1 MASHTADGSKESIR
15 VLGLT
20 WEQLRPG
27 MLMYEERG
35 TTAGNQVPDG
45 IINSAGD
52 NCIISKYDN
61 PPYSYSLNLGFS
73 WKNLTVS
80 ALFNGQFGNDVIFDK
95 GFYTTASGGKRTG
108 AFLSESSNQLS
119 EWYGNYAISNED
131 GSLVNP
137 NARYPRLDSNSLR
150 GERSDFW
157 MRNGHVLRLRTLN
170 ASYSVPGK
178 WLSHMGIAS
187 CRIFFT
193 ANNLWTIIN
202 PYPYKDAYVGFWS
215 DYPQIRTFN
224 FGINIG
230 I

>member
-1 MASHTADGSKESIR
+1 MVFCPFCSDVGFTCAYGVFLYFVNLSYFI
-15 VLGLT
+15 
-20 WEQLRPG
+20 
-27 MLMYEERG
+27 
-35 TTAGNQVPDG
+35 
-45 IINSAGD
+45 
-52 NCIISKYDN
+52 
-61 PPYSYSLNLGFS
+61 YSLNLGFS

-202 PYPYKDAYVGFWS
+202 LS
-215 DYPQIRTFN
+215 LIH
-224 FGINIG
+224 I
-230 I
+230 